1 MFLEFTFGIKELKK
15 NCKKEVGMKKNR
27 KWIAPYIPV
36 SLSST
41 DYFNVDDRAL
51 NTIMKASKEEK

>member
-1 MFLEFTFGIKELKK
+1 
-15 NCKKEVGMKKNR
+15 MKKNR